1 MISSQHPFALP
12 KVIGSRPLSKYS
24 PVARQRCAAATAQV
38 WAAAFV
44 LSHVQKRVE
53 LSRWTYLP
61 ESICSAELYWD
72 QTIEQVFACRSA
84 AEHCGCRTCLGICIC
99 AFTCAE
105 ASRAQSMERWAQIL
119 KLSTDVASSIR
130 SRAHTRQLTPKHHC
144 GTSYRK
150 AG

>member
-1 MISSQHPFALP
+1 MISTQHPFALP
-12 KVIGSRPLSKYS
+12 KFIGSRPLSKYS

-105 ASRAQSMERWAQIL
+105 ASRAQSMERWALTHQI
-119 KLSTDVASSIR
+119 STGVSSRIH
-130 SRAHTRQLTPKHHC
+130 SLCRAILGLDQ
-144 GTSYRK
+144 
-150 AG
+150 